1 MGSSYCDISFF
12 QSMLIGGNR
21 AKCDVIKKLMLL
33 NTSIPWELRKH
44 FKSSRYRLK
53 GQTPRAVM
61 WRKWDSCGEKFPQ
74 QSQEPVKMQGLL
86 MAFHCRN
93 WSAWKQM
100 TVAMVL
106 KL

>member
-1 MGSSYCDISFF
+1 
-12 QSMLIGGNR
+12 MLIGGNR

-74 QSQEPVKMQGLL
+74 QSGTSKNARAPHGFSLQELECVETDDSGNGTKIVISPCM
-86 MAFHCRN
+86 C
-93 WSAWKQM
+93 
-100 TVAMVL
+100 
-106 KL
+106 